1 MSNKPS
7 NNAAD
12 MSFDMPTVGEVIDH
26 AESRFLETEVFFGHG
41 SLEAYDEAVY
51 LVLFAL
57 GLPPDEL
64 DPYLDQILS
73 EEQFAAIDTLINRR
87 IDERVPAAYL
97 TGEAWLM
104 GRSFRVDPR
113 VIIPRSFIAELL
125 EEGLSPW
132 VEDPAQVG
140 RMLDMCTGSGC
151 LAILAAQDFPNAQV
165 DAVDLSSDA
174 LAVAVQN
181 VADYELES
189 RVRLHRSDLFA
200 SLPAARYDVI
210 ICNPPYVNADSMN
223 ALPPEYHHEPELA
236 LAGGTDGMDLIRVL
250 LRDAPRFM
258 SDTGILVLEIGNER
272 DFFEKAFPKLEPVW
286 LSTSAGDD
294 QVLLLRRDQL

>member
-1 MSNKPS
+1 MSKPVS
-7 NNAAD
+7 DNAAD

-73 EEQFAAIDTLINRR
+73 EEQFAAIETLINRR

-140 RMLDMCTGSGC
+140 RMLDMCTGSAC

-165 DAVDLSSDA
+165 DAVDLSTDA

>member
-7 NNAAD
+7 KSAAD

-73 EEQFAAIDTLINRR
+73 EEQFAAIETLINRR

-140 RMLDMCTGSGC
+140 RMLDMCTGSAC

-165 DAVDLSSDA
+165 DAVDLSTDA

-272 DFFEKAFPKLEPVW
+272 EFFEKAFPKLEPVW

>member
-1 MSNKPS
+1 MSHTELDPER
-7 NNAAD
+7 
-12 MSFDMPTVGEVIDH
+12 FDLPTVGEAIEFTE
-26 AESRFLETEVFFGHG
+26 AAFIEREVFFGHG
-41 SLEAYDEAVY
+41 STEAYDEAVY

-64 DPYLDQILS
+64 DPYYDNLLTP
-73 EEQFAAIDTLINRR
+73 EQASAVEALVSRR
-87 IDERVPAAYL
+87 INERVPAAYL

-104 GRSFRVDPR
+104 GRRFRVDPR

-125 EEGLSPW
+125 EEGLAPW
-132 VEDPAQVG
+132 VEDPDHVG
-140 RMLDMCTGSGC
+140 RVLDMCTGSAC

-165 DAVDLSSDA
+165 DAVDLSADA
-174 LAVAVQN
+174 LAVAGQN

-200 SLPAARYDVI
+200 TLPAARYDVI
-210 ICNPPYVNADSMN
+210 ICNPPYVNATSMST
-223 ALPPEYHHEPELA
+223 LPLEYLHEPELA

-250 LRDAPRFM
+250 LRDAPAFM
-258 SDTGILVLEIGNER
+258 ADHGILVLEIGNER
-272 DFFEKAFPKLEPVW
+272 AFFEKAFPGLEPVW

>member
-1 MSNKPS
+1 MSDK
-7 NNAAD
+7 AAD

-73 EEQFAAIDTLINRR
+73 EEQFAAIETLINRR

-140 RMLDMCTGSGC
+140 RLLDMCTGSAC

-181 VADYELES
+181 VADYELEA

-210 ICNPPYVNADSMN
+210 ICNPPYVNASSMN

>member
-1 MSNKPS
+1 MSDK
-7 NNAAD
+7 AAN

-73 EEQFAAIDTLINRR
+73 EEQFAAIETLINRR

-140 RMLDMCTGSGC
+140 RLLDMCTGSGC

-165 DAVDLSSDA
+165 DAVDLSTDA

-272 DFFEKAFPKLEPVW
+272 EFFEKAFPKLEPVW

>member
-1 MSNKPS
+1 MSNTELDPER
-7 NNAAD
+7 
-12 MSFDMPTVGEVIDH
+12 FDLPTVGEAIEFTE
-26 AESRFLETEVFFGHG
+26 AAFIEREVFFGHG
-41 SLEAYDEAVY
+41 STEAYDEAVY

-64 DPYLDQILS
+64 ELYYDNLLTR
-73 EEQFAAIDTLINRR
+73 EQASAVEALVSRR
-87 IDERVPAAYL
+87 INERVPAAYL

-104 GRSFRVDPR
+104 GRRFRVDPR

-125 EEGLSPW
+125 EEGLAPW
-132 VEDPAQVG
+132 VEDPDQVG
-140 RMLDMCTGSGC
+140 RVLDMCTGSAC

-165 DAVDLSSDA
+165 DAVDLSADA

-181 VADYELES
+181 VADYGLAS

-200 SLPAARYDVI
+200 TLPTARYDVI
-210 ICNPPYVNADSMN
+210 ICNPPYVNATSMST
-223 ALPPEYHHEPELA
+223 LPLEYLHEPELA

-250 LRDAPRFM
+250 LRDAPAFM
-258 SDTGILVLEIGNER
+258 ADNGILVLEIGNER
-272 DFFEKAFPKLEPVW
+272 TFFEKAFPGLEPVW

>member
-1 MSNKPS
+1 MTQKAS
-7 NNAAD
+7 D
-12 MSFDMPTVGEVIDH
+12 MSFDMPTVGDVIEH
-26 AESRFLETEVFFGHG
+26 AEARFVETEVFFGHG

-51 LVLFAL
+51 LVLYAL

-64 DPYLDQILS
+64 DPYLDQILT

-104 GRSFRVDPR
+104 GRCFRVDPR

-132 VEDPAQVG
+132 VENPEQVG
-140 RMLDMCTGSGC
+140 RVLDMCTGSAC
-151 LAILAAQDFPNAQV
+151 LAIIAAQDFPNAMV
-165 DAVDLSSDA
+165 DAVDLSTDA

-189 RVRLHRSDLFA
+189 RVHLHRSDLFA

-210 ICNPPYVNADSMN
+210 ICNPPYVNAESMN
-223 ALPPEYHHEPELA
+223 SLPPEYHHEPELA

-250 LRDAPRFM
+250 LRDAPKFM
-258 SDTGILVLEIGNER
+258 SDNGILVLEIGNER
-272 DFFEKAFPKLEPVW
+272 DFFEKAFPTIEPVW

>member
-1 MSNKPS
+1 
-7 NNAAD
+7 
-12 MSFDMPTVGEVIDH
+12 MSFDMPTVGEVIEH
-26 AESRFLETEVFFGHG
+26 AEARFLETEVFFGHG

-64 DPYLDQILS
+64 DPYLDQILND
-73 EEQFAAIDTLINRR
+73 EQFAAIETLINRR

-140 RMLDMCTGSGC
+140 RMLDMCTGSAC

-258 SDTGILVLEIGNER
+258 NDHGILVLEIGNER
-272 DFFEKAFPKLEPVW
+272 EFFEKAFPKLEPVW

>member
-1 MSNKPS
+1 MSKPVS

-26 AESRFLETEVFFGHG
+26 AESRFLQSEVFFGHG

-73 EEQFAAIDTLINRR
+73 EEQFAAIETLINRR

-165 DAVDLSSDA
+165 DAVDLSTDA

-181 VADYELES
+181 VADYALES